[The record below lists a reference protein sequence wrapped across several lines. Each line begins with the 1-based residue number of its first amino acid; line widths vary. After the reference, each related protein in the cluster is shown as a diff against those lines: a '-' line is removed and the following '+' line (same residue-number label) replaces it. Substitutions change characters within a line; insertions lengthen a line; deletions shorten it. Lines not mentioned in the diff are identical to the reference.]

1 MEFILKAI
9 IGGLIIATVST
20 VSEKYPTIGAFILG
34 IPLASIVSII
44 FMHYAGVDVETFKI
58 LSVHTVYFV
67 LVSLLFF
74 PIFVLMLSQ
83 YGFWWSM
90 CVGISLTGIC
100 MATLAKF
107 IN

>member
-90 CVGISLTGIC
+90 CVGIALTGIC